1 MYGFNY
7 KEFKNIILLCYNKK
21 RGANMKKIIE
31 EIIQFRDRR
40 GWKNNDKPEN
50 LAKSIIIEAA
60 ELLENYQWG
69 PEYADMQ
76 NVKEEIA
83 DVLIYSIAFAYDQ
96 GFNIEQIIREKLEKN
111 AIKYPEKK

>member
-1 MYGFNY
+1 M
-7 KEFKNIILLCYNKK
+7 KDIIN
-21 RGANMKKIIE
+21 
-31 EIIQFRDRR
+31 EIIDFRDKR
-40 GWKNNDKPEN
+40 GWKTNDKPEN

-69 PEYADMQ
+69 EEYADMQ

-96 GFNIEQIIREKLEKN
+96 GFDIEEIILEKLKKN
-111 AIKYPEKK
+111 SIKYPVKK

>member
-1 MYGFNY
+1 MDD
-7 KEFKNIILLCYNKK
+7 LV
-21 RGANMKKIIE
+21 KKIIA
-31 EIIQFRDRR
+31 FRDDR

-69 PEYADMQ
+69 PDHADLE

-83 DVLIYSIAFAYDQ
+83 DVIIYAIAMAHDL
-96 GFNIEQIIREKLEKN
+96 GFDVEQIIDEKMKKN
-111 AIKYPEKK
+111 AIKYPLKK

>member
-1 MYGFNY
+1 M
-7 KEFKNIILLCYNKK
+7 KDIIK
-21 RGANMKKIIE
+21 
-31 EIIQFRDRR
+31 EIIDFRDKR
-40 GWKNNDKPEN
+40 GWKTNDKPEN

-69 PEYADMQ
+69 AEYADMQ

-96 GFNIEQIIREKLEKN
+96 GFDIEKIISEKLKKN
-111 AIKYPEKK
+111 SIKYPIKK